1 MEPRQRNC
9 LPVADN
15 ASTAP
20 VQVGASPVAR
30 ASRRSDRRH
39 RDQL

>member
-9 LPVADN
+9 LPVPDN

-20 VQVGASPVAR
+20 VQVGASRLRGPR
-30 ASRRSDRRH
+30 AVPSADTATN
-39 RDQL
+39 